1 MIIYRWNH
9 IEFDPAHRFGHQC
22 TVYEDTII
30 VTGGSDGKTI
40 LEDVWL
46 LIDLRTWIKLEIKNP
61 VPLFRH

>member
-1 MIIYRWNH
+1 
-9 IEFDPAHRFGHQC
+9 
-22 TVYEDTII
+22 